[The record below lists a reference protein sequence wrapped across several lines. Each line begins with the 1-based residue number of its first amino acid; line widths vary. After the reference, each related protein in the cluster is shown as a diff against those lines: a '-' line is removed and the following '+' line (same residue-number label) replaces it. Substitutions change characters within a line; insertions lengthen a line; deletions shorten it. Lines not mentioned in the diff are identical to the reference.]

1 MIFQSD
7 NQSYYGPVPWWVLT
21 GTLTRSEIT
30 RQLDEMLE
38 RNIREVFLYANYGLE
53 KPDFL
58 SEEWFECI
66 EFMIGEFAK
75 RNMAFWIYDDLSWP
89 SGSAGGIVPRDYPQ
103 YRMRSLN
110 RFEHTLAPGESLSL
124 PVGDMVRWCGF
135 FPPESD
141 TPQTLTPGSR
151 FCNSF
156 DCDVTVTI
164 LEVKL
169 VDSIFFHNI
178 GTESTWNQIGTLDT
192 LNPAAVKCWMS
203 YIHEEYRK
211 RFKKYFGTVIK
222 GFFFDE
228 PTMSALDKTNT
239 VPWTWDL
246 EEAFA
251 ERYNYDCAENYWK
264 LFYQKPDCEQF
275 RYDFWLLTGN
285 RFAEA
290 FAKQL
295 GDWCAENDLMLT
307 GHGWPEEP
315 SCQRLM
321 INATG
326 DLHFQQQYL
335 QVPGTDILQS
345 ANCFTENITMG
356 DGVKGWARNYIYS
369 TKHPASTARYNNTK
383 RTLVENSMIC
393 NFNSPLSQQRWC
405 FDYHFSMGLN
415 MMNSAVAFSL
425 RDFRKYA
432 CCAESAMPYWRYY
445 RGLSDYMERSSYFH
459 TRGYQATEIAVLNA
473 VSAKFAASD
482 IAFDTSMRNEKTPF
496 PPGCDSAEATL
507 KTLDA
512 LIRLHR
518 DFELL
523 FEEVLVKGTI
533 ENGKLKLPNSEFSVI
548 IIPQALTLAD
558 DVAAKLAEFTASG
571 GTVIAVG
578 DVPQKLVHSANGSF
592 CNDLNNIA
600 SCRIAYEQNDFPEQ
614 LAALLE
620 KASPVL
626 YTLSGEKS
634 DEVITL
640 LRQDNDWYGLWLYNA
655 TDRDKSLT
663 LATTPKLGKARAVFD
678 PGDGICYQ
686 APADGKFV
694 LQSGQSLAFLFDKSI
709 QEQLP
714 AFELAPWNKLVC
726 SHPLPLE
733 WHFSKVVNT
742 MRPDLEL
749 LLNGEFIAIPSD
761 GYCPV
766 AFNPDTTPFVTIRGK
781 FVIKGNV
788 PDDLRLRF
796 DSQNF
801 AELSVNGVSVKQ
813 TAVPE
818 KVFDASNCAVYI
830 SNYCQ
835 TGENTFTVQ
844 IPISRWFG
852 DRYGINMHFKGLMKL
867 LDIVPL
873 AGSFALNSERE
884 LVSLPEKFTAGDLCQ
899 QGLPEFFG
907 TLELNT
913 TFDLPANGLSASRIL
928 GCSACSNT
936 IALRLNNV
944 DLPPR
949 LWQYGNFELPENLL
963 KSSDNTLELT
973 ITQPAGNLYT
983 RRWNGGKLK
992 LMDFVLPEFYF

>member
-7 NQSYYGPVPWWVLT
+7 NKSYYGPVPWWVLT
-21 GTLTRSEIT
+21 GTLTHDEIT
-30 RQLDEMLE
+30 RQLDDMRE

-58 SEEWFECI
+58 SAEWFDCV
-66 EFMIGEFAK
+66 EFMIKEFAK
-75 RNMAFWIYDDLSWP
+75 RDMAFWIYDELSWP

-110 RFEHTLAPGESLSL
+110 RIEHTLASGETIAL
-124 PVGDMVRWCGF
+124 PAGDMVRWCGY

-141 TPQTLTPGSR
+141 TPQTLEAGST
-151 FCNSF
+151 FCNNF
-156 DCDVTVTI
+156 ACDITVTI

-211 RFKKYFGTVIK
+211 RFKEHFGTIIK

-246 EEAFA
+246 EQAFA
-251 ERYNYDCAENYWK
+251 ERYNYNCAENYWK

-295 GDWCAENDLMLT
+295 GDWCAENNLLLT

-321 INATG
+321 VNSTG

-335 QVPGTDILQS
+335 QVPGTDFLQL

-356 DGVKGWARNYIYS
+356 AGMQGWARNYIFS
-369 TKHPASTARYNNTK
+369 TKHPAATARYNGTK

-393 NFNSPLSQQRWC
+393 SFNSPLSKQRWC

-415 MMNSAVAFSL
+415 LINSGVAFSL

-432 CCAESAMPYWRYY
+432 CCAESAMPYWHYY
-445 RGLSDYMERSSYFH
+445 RGLSDYIERSSYFH
-459 TRGYQATEIAVLNA
+459 TRGYQATKIAVLNA
-473 VSAKFAASD
+473 VSAKFAGSD

-507 KTLDA
+507 KTLEA

-518 DFELL
+518 DIELL
-523 FEEVLVKGTI
+523 FEEVLIHGTV
-533 ENGKLKLPNSEFSVI
+533 ENGSIKLPNSEFSVI
-548 IIPQALTLAD
+548 IIPQAITLAD
-558 DVAAKLAEFTASG
+558 NVAAKLAEFTAAG
-571 GTVIAVG
+571 GTVIAIG
-578 DVPQKLVHSANGSF
+578 DAPQKLVKTQNGSF
-592 CNDLNNIA
+592 CNDL
-600 SCRIAYEQNDFPEQ
+600 SDTVTYCLAYESSDFQEQ
-614 LAALLE
+614 LSSLLE
-620 KASPVL
+620 KAAPAM
-626 YTLSGEKS
+626 YTLSGENAS
-634 DEVITL
+634 DVITL
-640 LRQDNDWYGLWLYNA
+640 LRQDNDWYGLWVYNA
-655 TDRDKSLT
+655 VGGDKPLT
-663 LATTPKLGKARAVFD
+663 LTTTPELGKAQAVFD
-678 PGDGICYQ
+678 PGDGVCYQ
-686 APADGKFV
+686 APADGKFI
-694 LQSGQSLAFLFDKSI
+694 LQSGQSLAFLFDKNI
-709 QEQLP
+709 QEKLP
-714 AFELAPWNKLVC
+714 PFELAPWNKLAV
-726 SHPLPLE
+726 SHKLPLE
-733 WHFSKVVNT
+733 WHFNKLVNT
-742 MRPDLEL
+742 MRPDLEIL
-749 LLNGEFIAIPSD
+749 YNGEFIGIPSD
-761 GYCPV
+761 GYCPF
-766 AFNPDTTPFVTIRGK
+766 ALNPDTMPTVTLRGR
-781 FVIKGNV
+781 FVINGDI
-788 PDDLRLRF
+788 PSDLRLRF
-796 DSQNF
+796 DSQNYTDL
-801 AELSVNGVSVKQ
+801 AINGTSVN
-813 TAVPE
+813 TAAVPE
-818 KVFDASNCAVYI
+818 KVFDATNCAVYI
-830 SNYCQ
+830 SEYCQ
-835 TGENTFTVQ
+835 RGENIFTVQ
-844 IPISRWFG
+844 LPVSRWYG
-852 DRYGINMHFKGLMKL
+852 ARYGINLHFVGLMHL

-873 AGSFALNSERE
+873 AGSFALTPDNTITA
-884 LVSLPEKFTAGDLCQ
+884 LPETFHAGDLGL

-907 TLELNT
+907 TLKLNT
-913 TFDLPANGLSASRIL
+913 TFDLPENSLLNSRLL
-928 GCSACSNT
+928 GCAACGNT

-944 DLPPR
+944 ELPPR
-949 LWQYGNFELPENLL
+949 LWRYGNFELPGKLL
-963 KSSDNTLELT
+963 KAQGNTLELT

-983 RRWNGGKLK
+983 RKWNGGKLEA
-992 LMDFVLPEFYF
+992 MDFILPELYL